1 MCNDTL
7 EILRIKDKNIKFV
20 SQDIDVIVKGK
31 KSTVVNAVLT
41 YKPSACPCCG
51 IKNEGQIHKHGKRV
65 SRITLLKTQGYN
77 TYLNLAKQRFKCLE
91 CNTTF
96 TAETDVVDKT
106 RFISNYVNQKIIEEA
121 TKVKTEIDTA
131 EDNCVSPSTV
141 RRIRNKAVNTLLIKP
156 FDNLPEHLAMD
167 EFRSVKS
174 VTGLM
179 SFIFI
184 NNDTHEFLDVLE
196 NRTSGYLKA
205 YFERFDRKNRLKVKT
220 ITIDMFEPYLFLFKK
235 LFFNAS
241 IIFDRFHIVQH
252 MNREL
257 NFYRREVMNR
267 YKDKEGREY
276 PVLKNKWRL
285 LLTDKRKLFMMD
297 GIWDGSFRCYKKG
310 YDLVNFML
318 QTDEKLK
325 NSYELVHDLR
335 ESLKLCNWKDFIN
348 RLNDV
353 DKNSISK
360 NIWKVVT
367 FFRKHQEILRNTI
380 YNPLLNNG
388 AIEGINNKRKLIKRI
403 SYGYRSF
410 NNLRNRIMLVF
421 SLFKNKKKKTTRPV
435 HRMVV

>member
-1 MCNDTL
+1 
-7 EILRIKDKNIKFV
+7 
-20 SQDIDVIVKGK
+20 
-31 KSTVVNAVLT
+31 
-41 YKPSACPCCG
+41 
-51 IKNEGQIHKHGKRV
+51 
-65 SRITLLKTQGYN
+65 
-77 TYLNLAKQRFKCLE
+77 
-91 CNTTF
+91 
-96 TAETDVVDKT
+96 
-106 RFISNYVNQKIIEEA
+106 
-121 TKVKTEIDTA
+121 
-131 EDNCVSPSTV
+131 
-141 RRIRNKAVNTLLIKP
+141 
-156 FDNLPEHLAMD
+156 
-167 EFRSVKS
+167 
-174 VTGLM
+174 
-179 SFIFI
+179 
-184 NNDTHEFLDVLE
+184 
-196 NRTSGYLKA
+196 
-205 YFERFDRKNRLKVKT
+205 
-220 ITIDMFEPYLFLFKK
+220 
-235 LFFNAS
+235 
-241 IIFDRFHIVQH
+241 FDRFHIVQH

-388 AIEGINNKRKLIKRI
+388 AIEGINNKIKLIKRI